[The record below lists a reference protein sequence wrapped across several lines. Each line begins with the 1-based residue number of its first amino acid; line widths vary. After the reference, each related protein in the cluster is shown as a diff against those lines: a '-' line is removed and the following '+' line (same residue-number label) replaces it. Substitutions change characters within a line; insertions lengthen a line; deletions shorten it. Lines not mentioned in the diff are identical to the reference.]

1 VWLWS
6 STAAPRTACPT
17 GSSSTRWSKPLSLT
31 RFLAAAALIAA
42 QPAWSQDATL
52 EDLIPDSAVTDPEA
66 WAAQGVP
73 AEAQAE
79 EAAGPVIEPDAPL
92 AEMPLVTVPW
102 PDAVELPALTE
113 LAPEEDIV
121 FPELDAQFAPL
132 ALEGSQER
140 VSEDVMLVFP
150 SDLSLFPQRDEFIT
164 RFKQLSTIEEYD
176 DEDGNADNLA
186 QLAARAR
193 ADEDMLNRLLRVY
206 GYYDALVLRTVGGD
220 ENEAPVRFDVVPGT
234 QYKFGAIDLGAL
246 ESAGLDYVVLRNNFE
261 IRTGDPLLSDK
272 IVEERY
278 DLDEALG
285 ENGYPFAAIE
295 DPALLVD
302 HAREEG
308 DLTMITTPNGKFR
321 FGQVVSALPDFLS
334 SAHLANIARFSPGDV
349 YKRSDE
355 LDLRRAILATGLVS
369 SVTITRVRTAEPAG
383 EEPGTVDMRI
393 DMEPAPLRTVAGA
406 IGYGTG
412 EGFRA
417 EASWEHRN
425 LFPPEGMLRVRGI
438 AGTREQLA
446 GVTFRRNNLGARDR
460 ILTIDA
466 YATKQNRE
474 AYESRT
480 AALSGT
486 YERVSTL
493 LFQKPFT
500 WSVGLEAIATRER
513 ETTIDNVAGP
523 PETYFIGALPVR
535 AQIDNTFDLL
545 DPTYG
550 WRLGG
555 RVSPEISFN
564 SGEQYTYVRAQLD
577 ASAYY
582 PIAKKV
588 VIAGRVRF
596 GSMPGAPLSAIAP
609 SRRFYAGGGGSVRG
623 YGYQAIGPRDDLG
636 EPSGGRSL
644 TEVALEARIGTG
656 FFGGALE
663 VVPFVD
669 AGAVDTEP
677 YPDFQDIKIGAGVG
691 VRYKTGF
698 GPIRVDVGVPLTP
711 GPGDPPVAVYV
722 ALGQAF

>member
-1 VWLWS
+1 VL
-6 STAAPRTACPT
+6 
-17 GSSSTRWSKPLSLT
+17 
-31 RFLAAAALIAA
+31 
-42 QPAWSQDATL
+42 
-52 EDLIPDSAVTDPEA
+52 
-66 WAAQGVP
+66 
-73 AEAQAE
+73 
-79 EAAGPVIEPDAPL
+79 EPDAPL
-92 AEMPLVTVPW
+92 AEMPLVTIPW
-102 PDAVELPALTE
+102 PDQSELPPIQQVE
-113 LAPEEDIV
+113 PEADIQ
-121 FPELDAQFAPL
+121 FPELTEEFKPL
-132 ALEGSQER
+132 ALEGSEER
-140 VSEDVMLVFP
+140 VSDDLLLVFP
-150 SDLSLFPQRDEFIT
+150 SDASLFPERDDFLD
-164 RFKQLSTIEEYD
+164 RFKQLSAVEEYD
-176 DEDGNADNLA
+176 GDDDNLG
-186 QLAARAR
+186 QLSARAK

-206 GYYDALVLRTVGGD
+206 GYYDALVLRTVGGTDAD
-220 ENEAPVRFDVVPGT
+220 EGGEDEPRVRFDIIPGT
-234 QYKFGAIDLGAL
+234 QFKFGAVDLGDL
-246 ESAGLDYVVLRNNFE
+246 ESAGPDYALLRNDFE

-295 DPALLVD
+295 DPELLVD
-302 HAREEG
+302 HDREEG
-308 DLTMITTPNGKFR
+308 DLTMITRPNGKYN
-321 FGQVVSALPDFLS
+321 FGQVISSLPEFLS
-334 SAHLANIARFSPGDV
+334 SKHLGNIARFDPGDM

-369 SVTITRVRTAEPAG
+369 SVTITRVKTAEPANG
-383 EEPGTVDMRI
+383 ELGTVDMRV
-393 DMEPAPLRTVAGA
+393 ELEKAPLRTISGA
-406 IGYGTG
+406 LGYGTG

-466 YATKQNRE
+466 YATKQDRE
-474 AYESRT
+474 GFEGQTVS
-480 AALSGT
+480 LIGT

-500 WSVGLEAIATRER
+500 WSVGLESVATRER
-513 ETTIDNVAGP
+513 EVTVTGEKGP
-523 PETYFIGALPVR
+523 KQTYYVGALPLR

-555 RVSPEISFN
+555 RVSPEISFTN
-564 SGEQYTYVRAQLD
+564 GEQFTYVRAQVD
-577 ASAYY
+577 ASVYY
-582 PIAKKV
+582 PVTEKIV
-588 VIAGRVRF
+588 LAGRVRL
-596 GSMPGAPLSAIAP
+596 GSMPGAPLRGIAP

-623 YGYQAIGPRDDLG
+623 YGYQAIGPQDDLG
-636 EPSGGRSL
+636 KPSGGRSL
-644 TEVALEARIGTG
+644 TEVSVEARIGTG
-656 FFGGALE
+656 FFGGALS

-677 YPDFQDIKIGAGVG
+677 YPDFEDIKIGAGIG
-691 VRYKTGF
+691 LRYKTGF